1 MTSSASSPGCGL
13 VRSAVGVE
21 YCIMS
26 DVVSGRKNEEVVG
39 TFLVPVT
46 HAGLVILARRGI
58 VRGVCMRGAQLSG
71 AAVRLK
77 DVQSDMCGM

>member
-1 MTSSASSPGCGL
+1 MLAPLGYKS
-13 VRSAVGVE
+13 
-21 YCIMS
+21 
-26 DVVSGRKNEEVVG
+26 

-46 HAGLVILARRGI
+46 HAGLVILARRGM
-58 VRGVCMRGAQLSG
+58 VRDDVVCIRDAQLSG